1 MQRRN
6 GHHTIF
12 AALAVVTL
20 LFGFGVQAQTTID
33 FWSPFTGPDGEV
45 IEAMVETFN
54 TTVGEDADVQV
65 DLLIVPWEEYYTK
78 LTVAL
83 ASRRAPNLAIAHSHR
98 IAGFVEEGALAPF
111 EPAALEEANIQAE
124 DYIPALWNAGEIEEA
139 QYAIPIDAF
148 PRHLYYNKELF
159 EQAGLDPESPPQ
171 NLEELIDAAQKVSE
185 LGDDVYGLFFRL
197 GGSWVARD
205 FYTVYWQFADDLL
218 AADMQSVSPEFEEA
232 ATNTLEV
239 MTSFIDEHQVT
250 PTVDIEEYESPF
262 LQDKIG
268 IAFSQITELP
278 LFRDAQDLE
287 YGVAPFPQIGDQQ
300 ATFALGHNFIVP
312 LGQDEEELAA
322 SLTFIEWFSQNSLE
336 WARGGKV
343 PASFAVL
350 ESAEFAELEDQSV
363 VASQLDYMKLPPTI
377 AEQPTIDRIVQETI
391 ETVYAGQLSIE
402 EAVSRMATQINE
414 TLAN

>member
-6 GHHTIF
+6 GCHTIF
-12 AALAVVTL
+12 AALAAVIL
-20 LFGFGVQAQTTID
+20 LVGFNAQAQTTVD

-54 TTVGEDADVQV
+54 STTGEDAEVQIN
-65 DLLIVPWEEYYTK
+65 LLIVPWDEYYTK

-83 ASRRAPNLAIAHSHR
+83 SSGRAPNLAIAHSHR

-111 EPAALEEANIQAE
+111 DPAALEEADIQAE
-124 DYIPALWNAGEIEEA
+124 DYIPVLWNAGEMEGA
-139 QYAIPIDAF
+139 QYAVPIDAF

-171 NLEELIDAAQKVSE
+171 NLEELVDAAQKVSE

-197 GGSWVARD
+197 GGAWVARD
-205 FYTVYWQFADDLL
+205 FYTIYWQFANDLL
-218 AADMQSVSPEFEEA
+218 ASDMQSVSPEFEEA
-232 ATNTLEV
+232 AIKTLEIL
-239 MTSFIDEHQVT
+239 TSFINEHQVA

-268 IAFSQITELP
+268 VAFSQITELP
-278 LFRDAQDLE
+278 LFRDASDLE
-287 YGVAPFPQIGDQQ
+287 YGVAPFPLLGDQQ
-300 ATFALGHNFIVP
+300 ATFALGHNFILPV
-312 LGQDEEELAA
+312 GQDEEDLAA

-350 ESAEFAELEDQSV
+350 ESPEFAELEDQHV

-377 AEQPTIDRIVQETI
+377 AKQPTIDRIVQETI
-391 ETVYAGQLSIE
+391 EQVYAGRLSIN
-402 EAVSRMATQINE
+402 EAVSNMATQINS
-414 TLAN
+414 TLAD